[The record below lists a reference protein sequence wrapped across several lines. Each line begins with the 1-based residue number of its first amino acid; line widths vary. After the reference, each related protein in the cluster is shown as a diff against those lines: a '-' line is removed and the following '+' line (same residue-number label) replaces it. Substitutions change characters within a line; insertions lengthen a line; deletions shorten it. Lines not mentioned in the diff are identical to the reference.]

1 MTLCRAPSTLCL
13 PSATLK
19 RVVERC
25 SDDDSTARFIDARRR
40 RNQGMSLRITHL
52 GSGSKG
58 NATLLET
65 EQVRVLV
72 DQGFSGASLERRLK
86 LLDLHPSDLDA
97 ILITHHHGDHGGGAL
112 IAQRR
117 WGLCVHANARTAE
130 ELGLITD
137 LWQPF
142 VSLEAIQLGPDLA
155 VLPVPVPHSGA
166 DNVAFIASHQGRR
179 AAFITDLGSWT
190 DELARHVRGCEHI
203 SVEANYDS
211 GLLERGPYP
220 RSLKERISGR
230 GGHLSN
236 EQTGAF
242 LAEVVT
248 DATTSITL
256 THLSDMNN
264 RPHLAESTVLYHLDE
279 RFQGDIHLSMQD
291 GPEFSVFLGEAV
303 DVEKA
308 PEDHAALSL
317 QREGS

>member
-1 MTLCRAPSTLCL
+1 
-13 PSATLK
+13 
-19 RVVERC
+19 
-25 SDDDSTARFIDARRR
+25 
-40 RNQGMSLRITHL
+40 MSLRITHL

-65 EQVRVLV
+65 EHVRVLV

-86 LLDLHPSDLDA
+86 LLNLRPEDVDA
-97 ILITHHHGDHGGGAL
+97 ILVTHHHGDHGGGAL

-117 WGLCVHANARTAE
+117 WGLCVHANARTAD
-130 ELGLITD
+130 ELSLIKE
-137 LWQPF
+137 LWKPF

-166 DNVAFIASHQGRR
+166 DNVAFIASHQGQR

-190 DELARHVRGCEHI
+190 DELVRYVRGCEHI
-203 SVEANYDS
+203 SIEANYDDR
-211 GLLERGPYP
+211 LLKGGPYP
-220 RSLKERISGR
+220 RSLKDRISGR

-236 EQTGAF
+236 DQTGAF

-248 DATTSITL
+248 DATDSITL

-264 RPHLAESTVLYHLDE
+264 QPHLAESTVLYYLDD
-279 RFQGDIHLSMQD
+279 RFQGDIRLSLQD
-291 GPEFSVFLGEAV
+291 GPEFTTFMGDAV
-303 DVEKA
+303 EVEKGS
-308 PEDHAALSL
+308 EGHAKPSL